1 MKFINV
7 NNINAKVEDDTIRF
21 IQSSEQEYVS
31 QLKEVAKH
39 VIKHAEH
46 KPIVLISGPSGS
58 GKTTSALKLSQIL
71 LEDYNRT
78 SGVVSLDNYFKSN
91 DEYDMPK
98 NEDGSIDLESPLCV
112 DIPLLKSNIQ
122 DISNGKSFNM
132 PYFNFVTQRR
142 GGYKPFTVN
151 TGDIVIFEGIHALNP
166 MVTGDFDCTT
176 KVYISVRTR
185 LVNDDGSVLHPR
197 RIRLMRRLLRD
208 SLFRG
213 KDYNYI
219 FSYFKSVSHGEDK
232 YIMPF
237 KQFSEF
243 DIDTF
248 HNYEASVYKSYLLNN
263 LIEAKDT
270 LKGNLEYEEIV
281 SFLSE
286 LDDIDSNL
294 VPNNSLVREFIG
306 GSSFSY

>member
-1 MKFINV
+1 MQNVSAAKTEGTTVRSTYEELGLLNSAIDFVIPVYENMPETVCQEPVQAGIITQNIKIKGTNV
-7 NNINAKVEDDTIRF
+7 NVR
-21 IQSSEQEYVS
+21 
-31 QLKEVAKH
+31 
-39 VIKHAEH
+39 
-46 KPIVLISGPSGS
+46 SGAST
-58 GKTTSALKLSQIL
+58 TTSVIA
-71 LEDYNRT
+71 
-78 SGVVSLDNYFKSN
+78 
-91 DEYDMPK
+91 
-98 NEDGSIDLESPLCV
+98 
-112 DIPLLKSNIQ
+112 
-122 DISNGKSFNM
+122 
-132 PYFNFVTQRR
+132 
-142 GGYKPFTVN
+142 TVN

-219 FSYFKSVSHGEDK
+219 FSYFESVSHGEDK

-237 KQFSEF
+237 KQVSEF

-248 HNYEASVYKSYLLNN
+248 HNYEASVYKGYLLNN

-294 VPNNSLVREFIG
+294 VPNSSLVREFIG
-306 GSSFSY
+306 GSSFNY